1 MKYYRLCFKQLSK
14 QKLWKLLIVYF
25 IIYSMII
32 LVSYLSKFDFDVNLF
47 NIIIGNF
54 QNDTLLS
61 ILWMLFQI
69 IFHTYIIYLFST
81 YDKTNSFEF
90 IILRE
95 SNKNIIQK
103 KILLLLAITIL
114 FRIIVFLFTYFIFF
128 RSINFPYY
136 SLGFNLCIHIVI
148 VIIASIISY
157 RLDEFDL

>member
-32 LVSYLSKFDFDVNLF
+32 LVSYLSNFDFDVNLF

-103 KILLLLAITIL
+103 K
-114 FRIIVFLFTYFIFF
+114 Y
-128 RSINFPYY
+128 YY
-136 SLGFNLCIHIVI
+136 S
-148 VIIASIISY
+148 
-157 RLDEFDL
+157 